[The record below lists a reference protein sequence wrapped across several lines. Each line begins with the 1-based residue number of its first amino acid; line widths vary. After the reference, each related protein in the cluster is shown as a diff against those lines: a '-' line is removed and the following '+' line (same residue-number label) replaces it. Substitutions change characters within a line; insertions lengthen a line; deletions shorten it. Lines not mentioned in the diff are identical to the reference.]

1 MSTRYAKTP
10 PAHRGFPVR
19 QFKAL
24 DEAHGIFS
32 GYLAVFGNEDQVWA
46 DPLATGDIIEPGA
59 FTKTISDMRARQQSR
74 VSAGLPSGRYLM
86 PIFWEHDDK
95 DPVGGFTA
103 LREDKVGL
111 YFEAE
116 LDLDIEQG
124 RRAYSGLTRG
134 YIPGMSFGY
143 FVVKA
148 MYDPKGRRHLKELS
162 VYEGTVTP
170 IPMNDEALVMEIKSV
185 TGKAD
190 WPLGDRAAAWDNG
203 AAHKRIVDWATADDG
218 TVDTAKLKSV
228 HFYSP
233 DGADA
238 AGNVSEYKMLYCDIV
253 DGEVKAMPRA
263 IFACAAVLQGGR
275 G

>member
-1 MSTRYAKTP
+1 MPTRYAKTP
-10 PAHRGFPVR
+10 PTRRGFPVR

-59 FTKTISDMRARQQSR
+59 FTKTLSDMRTRQQTR
-74 VSAGLPSGRYLM
+74 VAAGLPSGHYLM

-103 LREDKVGL
+103 LREDKTGL

-124 RRAYSGLTRG
+124 RRAFSGLTKG
-134 YIPGMSFGY
+134 YLPGMSFGY

-148 MYDPKGRRHLKELS
+148 MYDRQCRR
-162 VYEGTVTP
+162 
-170 IPMNDEALVMEIKSV
+170 
-185 TGKAD
+185 
-190 WPLGDRAAAWDNG
+190 
-203 AAHKRIVDWATADDG
+203 
-218 TVDTAKLKSV
+218 
-228 HFYSP
+228 
-233 DGADA
+233 
-238 AGNVSEYKMLYCDIV
+238 AGH
-253 DGEVKAMPRA
+253 AR
-263 IFACAAVLQGGR
+263 R
-275 G
+275 R